1 MTNDVKIAGSGC
13 IAGGEYNKVS
23 ISGSGTGTG
32 NFTCKLLK
40 VAGSAKF
47 EGEVFADEVSLA
59 GSVKFQK
66 SIKGNIIKI
75 AGATKIESDIS
86 CEELKADGSLI
97 VQGECN
103 VGNLIIE
110 GESSSFNNVYGD
122 SIIIKTKR
130 GKQITVNEIEATNIE
145 LRKVKANRV
154 SGETVKIT
162 GSSIIDVIE
171 FKESL
176 KISENVEV
184 KKIIKL

>member
-1 MTNDVKIAGSGC
+1 M
-13 IAGGEYNKVS
+13 
-23 ISGSGTGTG
+23 
-32 NFTCKLLK
+32 
-40 VAGSAKF
+40 
-47 EGEVFADEVSLA
+47 
-59 GSVKFQK
+59 
-66 SIKGNIIKI
+66 
-75 AGATKIESDIS
+75 
-86 CEELKADGSLI
+86 
-97 VQGECN
+97 QGECN

-122 SIIIKTKR
+122 SIIIKTRR